1 MGQALLREHFS
12 TTWRRTQ
19 MIQEKY
25 KRKDKLGAGGET
37 ALHQNKNEIKLK
49 VRALTGLN
57 NQIDRMTLF

>member
-37 ALHQNKNEIKLK
+37 EICRNHHMVKGFTEY
-49 VRALTGLN
+49 RY
-57 NQIDRMTLF
+57 